1 MVKRWIGG
9 CIAFFFVVLCAACQ
23 ESPEQTPAQV
33 TETTFAAVDL
43 EVGYDETTSVEV
55 VFQDNGVQISGDG
68 VTVDQGLVS
77 ITQGGTYVLS
87 GQLNGQISVDASG
100 QEVHLVFAGLQVSS
114 NDGPAVGIGSD
125 CKVVLTL
132 EAGTEN
138 SLTDS
143 ETYTPEAGEDEPNA
157 CLYTKSDLTING
169 EGSLT
174 VTGKY
179 NHGIYSKDG
188 LTITGGH
195 LQIEAVND
203 GLKGKDY
210 VTILTTDLAIQAG
223 GDGIQ
228 SNAEDGYIS
237 IQGGTF
243 AIHAGFDGIQAETT
257 LEISGGTFTMTTG
270 GGSENGVVHLNGQQN
285 MGWGTW
291 GSTETDTSDSAKGL
305 KAGSAL
311 AISGGEFTLDC
322 SDDTLH
328 SNGSVDITDGVFT
341 LASGDDGVHADEAL
355 TIAGGTLAV
364 TTSYEGLE
372 GNSITVADGE
382 ISIVATDDGLNA
394 AGGSDETWG
403 FDRDQFGNSDIYLRI
418 SGGTLTIDAGGDG
431 MDSNGNLY
439 VNGGTV
445 IIDGPSDS
453 ANGSLDYAG
462 AAEITGGTVLA
473 VSGSGMAEG
482 FTDGS
487 TQYAFMQS
495 FSSAVSGGTEMVI
508 TDSDGHVIFRHT
520 PDKSYQCVVFSS
532 PELTGQATYT
542 VTAGEQS
549 IQVTL
554 TQTVTN
560 SGGFTGGIGGG
571 FGGGQGMGEMPGGGM
586 GGDPGIGEPPDGGM
600 TPGEAPGGG
609 SA

>member
-1 MVKRWIGG
+1 MVVKRWIGG
-9 CIAFFFVVLCAACQ
+9 CIALFFVVLCAACQ

-55 VFQDNGVQISGDG
+55 VFQDNGVQVSGDG

-100 QEVHLVFAGLQVSS
+100 QEVHLVFAGLRVSS

-143 ETYTPEAGEDEPNA
+143 ETYTLEAGADEPNA

-210 VTILTTDLAIQAG
+210 VNILTTDLAIQAG

-257 LEISGGTFTMTTG
+257 LEISGG
-270 GGSENGVVHLNGQQN
+270 
-285 MGWGTW
+285 
-291 GSTETDTSDSAKGL
+291 
-305 KAGSAL
+305 
-311 AISGGEFTLDC
+311 EFTLDC

-328 SNGSVDITDGVFT
+328 SNGSVDITGGVFT

-355 TIAGGTLAV
+355 TIAGGTMAV

-372 GNSITVADGE
+372 GNSITVTDGE

-403 FDRDQFGNSDIYLRI
+403 FDRDQFGNSNIYLRI

-439 VNGGTV
+439 VDGGTV

-453 ANGSLDYAG
+453 GNGGLDYAG
-462 AAEITGGTVLA
+462 TAEITGGTVLA

-495 FSSAVSGGTEMVI
+495 FASGVSGGTELVI

-532 PELTGQATYT
+532 PELTGQETYT

-560 SGGFTGGIGGG
+560 SGGFTGGI
-571 FGGGQGMGEMPGGGM
+571 GGGQGMGEMPGGGM